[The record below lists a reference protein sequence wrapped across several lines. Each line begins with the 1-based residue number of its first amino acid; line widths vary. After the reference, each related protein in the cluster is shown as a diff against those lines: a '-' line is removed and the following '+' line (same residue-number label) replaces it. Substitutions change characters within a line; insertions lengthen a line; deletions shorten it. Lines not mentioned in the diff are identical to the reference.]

1 MNCLVICRQSGASLN
16 VIAASADET
25 SFLQK
30 SCSGGKIIELKI
42 IQSDE
47 VCVWSPD
54 DEYDL
59 WHGSCGAELV
69 FDESSPY
76 ENEFKFCPSCGRT
89 LTQFAPDKSGRLA
102 VEGVDPQI

>member
-1 MNCLVICRQSGASLN
+1 MSEINAYDCQWFAEIGGREALVEISELRNRAG
-16 VIAASADET
+16 SAEV
-25 SFLQK
+25 
-30 SCSGGKIIELKI
+30 G
-42 IQSDE
+42 

-54 DEYDL
+54 DEYDT
-59 WHGSCGAELV
+59 WHGSCGAELI

-89 LTQFAPDKSGRLA
+89 LTQFAPDKSGRLE